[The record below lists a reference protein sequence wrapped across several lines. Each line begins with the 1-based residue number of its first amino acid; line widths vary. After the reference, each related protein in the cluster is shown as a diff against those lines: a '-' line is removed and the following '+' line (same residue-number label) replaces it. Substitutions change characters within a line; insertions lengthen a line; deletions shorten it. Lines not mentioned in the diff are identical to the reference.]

1 MLLFASYRLSL
12 FGFPGN
18 SPSSFNL
25 GLLDQRLAV
34 EWVRDNIAAFG
45 GDPSRITL
53 FGESAGGTSVDHYSY
68 AWKDDPIAHALIVQ
82 SGNVARIGGRTAEQ
96 ARMFWLNASQA
107 LGCGKCG
114 NQTTHDQQIHGCMM
128 TKPAGDIARHLVNTM
143 ATAVNLPYSPAAADV
158 LVFSNY
164 TGRPAAAVP
173 MLIGTTD
180 FENVLFRVYVDEP
193 LSDDAWIQQN

>member
-1 MLLFASYRLSL
+1 MLIIRYSYRLSL

-25 GLLDQRLAV
+25 GLLDHRLAV

-68 AWKDDPIAHALIVQ
+68 AWKNDPIVHALIVQ

-96 ARMFWLNASQA
+96 GRMFWLNASQA
-107 LGCGKCG
+107 FGCGKCG
-114 NQTTHDQQIHGCMM
+114 NQSTHDQQIYDCMM
-128 TKPAGDIARHLVNTM
+128 TKPAGDIVSS
-143 ATAVNLPYSPAAADV
+143 SPRQHDGHDRQPA
-158 LVFSNY
+158 LQP
-164 TGRPAAAVP
+164 GPRRRPR
-173 MLIGTTD
+173 L
-180 FENVLFRVYVDEP
+180 
-193 LSDDAWIQQN
+193 QQLHESPSGCRSHAYWDHRL